1 MTDALRSDRP
11 GEAPDRERDARIE
24 ELLLAGLDHYFSGQH
39 ELAINVWTRV
49 LFLDRGHAK
58 ARAYIERARGALS
71 EKQREGDELLH
82 SGAAAL
88 SRGDRTAA
96 RQLLTSAVERG
107 SSGDEALA
115 LLHRLDRLDAA
126 ATGMRAGQ
134 SKRAGDARQPQ
145 AGHPAPVRHDGRV
158 AWAAAGIIAG
168 VLVTAVAGAYLWIV
182 ADPLDVS
189 ASRTAIPIVPEEPLP
204 VPAACEI
211 RIARARALLAKGRLH
226 EAASE
231 LDAGDP
237 DGRHTAAMNEL
248 RAAIQLQLLAPHG
261 TRSGTDEAGGTN
273 GRAPEPPRANRP

>member
-88 SRGDRTAA
+88 NRGDRAVA
-96 RQLLTSAVERG
+96 RELLNSAVDRG
-107 SSGDEALA
+107 TSGDEALA

-126 ATGMRAGQ
+126 AGEPASRPSARIPDSRPSHAG
-134 SKRAGDARQPQ
+134 RPRRT
-145 AGHPAPVRHDGRV
+145 RHDARV

-168 VLVTAVAGAYLWIV
+168 ILATAVAGTYLWIV
-182 ADPLDVS
+182 ADPLD
-189 ASRTAIPIVPEEPLP
+189 AGAARTAIPIVPEEPLP
-204 VPAACEI
+204 VPSGCEI
-211 RIARARALLAKGRLH
+211 RLARARVLVAKGRLR
-226 EAASE
+226 EAATQ

-237 DGRHTAAMNEL
+237 DGRHGAAFDEL
-248 RAAIQLQLLAPHG
+248 RSTIQQQLLAPL
-261 TRSGTDEAGGTN
+261 REA
-273 GRAPEPPRANRP
+273 AQVPPRTDRP